1 MIASELLAAAER
13 VEATRRSPAF
23 GGPGFRPRK
32 RSKRLPRE
40 EEPLRCCPG
49 EVAPP
54 ESGTLL
60 PRAKGIYHVGCTDY
74 PDPTYP

>member
-1 MIASELLAAAER
+1 MIATGVLTTAQHID
-13 VEATRRSPAF
+13 ATGRSPDF
-23 GGPGFRPRK
+23 GRPSFGPRK